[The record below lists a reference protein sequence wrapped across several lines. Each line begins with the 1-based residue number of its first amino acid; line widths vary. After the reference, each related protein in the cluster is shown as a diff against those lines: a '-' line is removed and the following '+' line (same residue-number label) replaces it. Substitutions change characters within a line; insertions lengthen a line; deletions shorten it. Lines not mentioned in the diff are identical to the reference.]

1 MKIAVI
7 GGNGQIGNYLLPM
20 LVHEGHNVVS
30 ICRSNKGY
38 FRDAPEFA
46 EVQEVRLDRDDED
59 FAQQVAQLGCDVVVD
74 IICFTKQQ
82 AQAMVEAL
90 GDTVRHYV
98 CVGSIWIHGHA
109 ASVPLFEDECRTPT
123 DEYGRNKLQITDYLM
138 EQWQTNQFPATV
150 VHPGHIVAPGFSS
163 IVGPQGNRNMGI
175 FEALRDGREV
185 TLPNMGLETLH
196 HVHAGD
202 VAGIIDA
209 VIRVGRPTFGEEYH
223 AVSQRAITLRGFC
236 EEVAALYN
244 KEAVLRFLPIDEF
257 VKSVSEQDAA
267 DTLEH
272 ISRSPSC
279 AIMKTRNQLGYL
291 SRTTMETIREHLV
304 ALGMLEPSGMLHSES
319 NHKKSRLSIF
329 NRKAIAKN
337 CNEFY
342 SIYDETEGMTNEMCQ
357 AKIIHTRFVAQNC
370 NDIARSLGFDDYDTD
385 LAWIIGELH
394 DYARFGQIVVTHT
407 FKDSDELNHAKI
419 GANLLFER
427 NMVEDLIPNF
437 SEVSEEDRVV
447 MKKAVAHHSDFH
459 LPNDLTKREYAFCQL
474 IRDADQLD
482 IFRTIVESGWET
494 IYGRTKEEILASDFS
509 PEILEAFHTHQLADY
524 SKRKTPADFHLA
536 HIALCFGLH
545 SAAARTRAMEQGYLW
560 QMMDIEFT
568 QPEVQRTF
576 ESIMDEV
583 HTYLHA

>member
-1 MKIAVI
+1 MRIAVI
-7 GGNGQIGNYLLPM
+7 GGKGQIGNYLLPM
-20 LVHEGHNVVS
+20 LVHEGHEVVS
-30 ICRSNKGY
+30 VCRGNIDY

-46 EVQEVRLDRDDED
+46 EVKEAHLNRLDDD
-59 FAQQVAQLGCDVVVD
+59 FAQRVAELGCDVVVD
-74 IICFTKQQ
+74 IICFTQPQ

-90 GDTVRHYV
+90 ADSVEHYV

-109 ASVPLFEDECRTPT
+109 TSVPLFEDECRTPT
-123 DEYGRNKLQITDYLM
+123 DTYGKNKLAITDYLK
-138 EQWQTNQFPATV
+138 EQWETRGFPATI

-163 IVGPQGNRNMGI
+163 IVGPQGNRDLGVI
-175 FEALRDGREV
+175 EALRDGREV

-209 VIRVGRPTFGEEYH
+209 VIRMGRPTFGEEYH

-236 EEVAALYN
+236 EEVAALWG
-244 KEAVLRFLPIDEF
+244 KEAVLRFLPFDEF
-257 VKSVSEQDAA
+257 AKGVSPQDAA

-279 AIMKTRNQLGYL
+279 SPTKALRELGYL

-304 ALGMLEPSGMLHSES
+304 ALGMLSPSGMLHSEMG
-319 NHKKSRLSIF
+319 HKHSRVSIF
-329 NRKAIAKN
+329 NRKAIAQN

-342 SIYDETEGMTNEMCQ
+342 SIYDETEGMTHDMCQ

-370 NDIARSLGFDDYDTD
+370 NDIARSLKLDDYDTD

-394 DYARFGQIVVTHT
+394 DYARLGQIVVTHT
-407 FKDSDELNHAKI
+407 FKDSDEFNHAKV
-419 GANLLFER
+419 GARLLFER
-427 NMVEDLIPNF
+427 GMVEDIIPNY
-437 SEVSEEDRVV
+437 SEVGEEDREV
-447 MKKAVAHHSDFH
+447 MRKAVAHHSDFH
-459 LPNDLTKREYAFCQL
+459 LPTDLSRRERMFCQL

-482 IFRTIVESGWET
+482 IFRTIVESGWKT

-509 PEILEAFHTHQLADY
+509 PEITEAFYRHELADY

-536 HIALCFGLH
+536 HIALCFGLQ
-545 SAAARTRAMEQGYLW
+545 SRAAHLRVLEQGYLR

-568 QPEVQRTF
+568 QPEVQRTY
-576 ESIMDEV
+576 EGLVAEV
-583 HTYLHA
+583 EAYLGS